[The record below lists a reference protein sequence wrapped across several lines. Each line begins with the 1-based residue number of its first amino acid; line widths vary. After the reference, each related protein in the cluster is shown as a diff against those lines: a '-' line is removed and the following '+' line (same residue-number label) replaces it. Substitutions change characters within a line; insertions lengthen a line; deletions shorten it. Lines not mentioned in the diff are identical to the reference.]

1 MNLISTI
8 PIVMCYLDGAH
19 LTTHSEDTLSR
30 IRSASIESLE
40 SDQEL
45 AILSDYILS
54 IVPPRDALDTAGR
67 VATAIKLPDTIE
79 RRQRLEDTDGLPTRR
94 NPYYIDLNAISG
106 RQSAEVGSLFVDTST
121 ASSGGSSVF
130 CHYLDGGII
139 GLPPSNDNSSPDGT
153 WKKPSLVL
161 SGDVEFPAT
170 FSRLSEILNVKMV
183 SPKIGAAST
192 LKLSFA
198 ALTKGLTA
206 LSILSFSTVQQDSL
220 LPDLL
225 QHLDEYAPAV
235 ASWSKRSVTGMAP
248 KAYRWTDE
256 MRAIGEAFDT
266 EGYWNGTG
274 AAVYDS
280 FAEVYRTIA
289 EDTVLGEEKVDRR
302 TRGTTAEDAAEII
315 ASSRGKTWTT

>member
-1 MNLISTI
+1 MDLTSPI
-8 PIVMCYLDGAH
+8 PIIMCYMNGAR
-19 LTTHSEDTLSR
+19 LTTHSEDTLAR

-54 IVPPRDALDTAGR
+54 IVPPRDALDTADR
-67 VATAIKLPDTIE
+67 IATACKLPGTME
-79 RRQRLEDTDGLPTRR
+79 RRKTLEDTDGLPTRR
-94 NPYYIDLNAISG
+94 KLYFIDLNAISS
-106 RQSAEVGSLFVDTST
+106 RQSAEVGSLFVGTPT
-121 ASSGGSSVF
+121 TSSGGPSVS

-139 GLPPSNDNSSPDGT
+139 GPPPSNNSNSPDRT
-153 WKKPSLVL
+153 WKKPSLIV
-161 SGDVEFPAT
+161 SGDVELPAT
-170 FSRLSEILNVKMV
+170 FPGLSEILNIKMV

-206 LSILSFSTVQQDSL
+206 LSILSFSTAQQESL
-220 LPDLL
+220 LPDLF

-235 ASWSKRSVTGMAP
+235 ASTTKKLVTGMAP

-266 EGYWNGTG
+266 DGHWNGIGG
-274 AAVYDS
+274 AVFDS

-289 EDTVLGEEKVDRR
+289 EDTVLGEEKVGRR

-315 ASSRGKTWTT
+315 ASSRGQTRTT